1 MHFLPEI
8 IYIDEGRKTEIQEF
22 LDEWFDTA
30 ETVQANSSGSTGS
43 PKKIVL
49 QKKYMIASAKNT
61 IAYFELLPGQSIY
74 LCLSTATIAGKMM
87 LVRAI
92 VGQLKIVIGPVSSDS
107 LLHCALPIDFTAIVP
122 LQLEQALKVDPK
134 RLNTFGKVLVGGAP
148 LSDQLMN
155 KIIAAKLSIY
165 QSYGMTETMSHV
177 AIRNINEFN
186 TLTYKAL
193 NNITFSL
200 NLSEELI
207 IHAPELGL
215 PELKTNDIVDLHSP
229 TSFTWLGRSDFI
241 INSGGKKI
249 SPERIEKKLSQLI
262 DLPFYIYGI
271 PDQTLG
277 SKAVLIVESSTE
289 FSLDKTKLTQLLEKH
304 ELPKAIIRIEQFI
317 RTESNKIDRHLTY
330 LRPHVAETV
339 F

>member
-1 MHFLPEI
+1 
-8 IYIDEGRKTEIQEF
+8 
-22 LDEWFDTA
+22 
-30 ETVQANSSGSTGS
+30 
-43 PKKIVL
+43 
-49 QKKYMIASAKNT
+49 
-61 IAYFELLPGQSIY
+61 
-74 LCLSTATIAGKMM
+74 
-87 LVRAI
+87 
-92 VGQLKIVIGPVSSDS
+92 
-107 LLHCALPIDFTAIVP
+107 
-122 LQLEQALKVDPK
+122 
-134 RLNTFGKVLVGGAP
+134 
-148 LSDQLMN
+148 
-155 KIIAAKLSIY
+155 
-165 QSYGMTETMSHV
+165 MTETMSHV
-177 AIRNINEFN
+177 AIRNINEFKA
-186 TLTYKAL
+186 LKYKAL

-241 INSGGKKI
+241 INSGGKKL

-262 DLPFYIYGI
+262 DLPYFIYGI

-277 SKAVLIVESSTE
+277 SKAILIVESRTE
-289 FSLDKTKLTQLLEKH
+289 FSLDKAKLTQLLEKH

-330 LRPHVAETV
+330 LCPHVAETV